1 MRPSPTTQEGAFFSS
16 SPLSLLRGR
25 LPALHLRALHLS
37 CDLPLIRLSTFDLL
51 PLFPPLLSA
60 PYADLRSTR
69 RSWECQAC
77 ELSSIAP
84 SATATNPSRSRPKR
98 KKKDEPTL
106 NFLLSARALPL
117 PALPRV
123 CEAKKCQSSSHP
135 GALPALPGLAQAQS
149 LPRRRREHEVQ
160 DPCKS
165 RYHAFYDCASSAALS
180 LSLSL
185 SLTHT
190 HTSAQQ
196 IAASRGKRA
205 PRCRL
210 SRPKRTLRSERAIQT
225 QHRTTVPKCPA
236 TRESPSRSNR

>member
-185 SLTHT
+185 THT